1 VTVYAST
8 ACVPGIGDLWATLD
22 AYRGAGLRSVE
33 LGSSTVEDADGDLA
47 ERLTGERLD
56 FVIHNYFPPPR
67 DSFVLNLASPD
78 REIVERSLAF
88 VLNTLELAARVG
100 APLYSVH
107 GGFVTDPVGFDGTSF
122 EFPEPESPHA
132 AQQAQ
137 ERFVEALSRPLA
149 RAEELG
155 VLLLVENNVCTE
167 RHVGKLLLSEPREF
181 ISLFESVPSP
191 ALGALID
198 FGHLNVSARVL
209 GFERLEMISAMGTR
223 IGAFHVH
230 DNSGL
235 ADEHRPVA
243 PESWVLEVLRQPDF
257 AGLPITVEARF
268 PDVAGLAAHVRWL
281 ERELPSV
288 R

>member
-8 ACVPGIGDLWATLD
+8 ACVPSIGDLWATLA
-22 AYRGAGLRSVE
+22 AYRGADLRSVE
-33 LGSSTVEDADGDLA
+33 LGSSEVEDADEDVA
-47 ERLTGERLD
+47 ERLAGEPLD

-78 REIVERSLAF
+78 RAIVERSLAF

-100 APLYSVH
+100 APLYSIH
-107 GGFVTDPVGFDGTSF
+107 SGFVTDPVGFDGTSF
-122 EFPEPESPHA
+122 EFPQPKSPHA
-132 AQQAQ
+132 AEQAQ
-137 ERFVEALSRPLA
+137 ERFVEALRRPLA

-167 RHVGKLLLSEPREF
+167 RHVGKLLLQQPQEF
-181 ISLFESVPSP
+181 ISLFESLPSP

-209 GFERLEMISAMGTR
+209 GFERLEMISAITPR

-235 ADEHRPVA
+235 ADEHKPVA
-243 PESWVLEVLRQPDF
+243 PESWVLDVLRQPDF
-257 AGLPITVEARF
+257 AGLPVMVEARF
-268 PDVAGLAAHVRWL
+268 PDVAELAAHVRWL
-281 ERELPSV
+281 ERRVRSV